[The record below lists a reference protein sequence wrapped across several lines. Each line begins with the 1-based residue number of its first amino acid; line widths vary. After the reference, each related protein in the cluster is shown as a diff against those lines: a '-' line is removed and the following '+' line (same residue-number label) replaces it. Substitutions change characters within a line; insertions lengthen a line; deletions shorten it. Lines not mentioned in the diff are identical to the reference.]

1 MEKRTL
7 VKTDKNGTKYWNT
20 RVICDHCGDGTGIYK
35 WGAIQTDGHGHV
47 IGSTYA
53 GTCFKCGG
61 AGYVWEIVKEYT
73 PEYRAKL
80 DAANE
85 RRKAKQ
91 RAKWEA
97 ARAEREKAWAEQRAK
112 EAAEREARRK
122 AEEARKA
129 ISQHVG
135 NVGERLTL
143 DVTLERRIS
152 YEVRSYMGY
161 GTETRRIYIFVD
173 AAGNKF
179 AWKTSG
185 FLWRD
190 AAKTEGSVQEG
201 EQVCIKCT
209 VKAHGEF
216 NGEKQT
222 EIQRV
227 KVAEKKG
234 VA

>member
-20 RVICDHCGDGTGIYK
+20 RVRCDHCGDGSGIYK
-35 WGAIQTDGHGHV
+35 WGAIQHDAYGNC
-47 IGSTYA
+47 IGSTYS

-91 RAKWEA
+91 REKWESE
-97 ARAEREKAWAEQRAK
+97 RAEREKYWAEQRAQWAK
-112 EAAEREARRK
+112 EKEERRK

-129 ISQHVG
+129 VSQYVG
-135 NVGERLTL
+135 NVGDRIT
-143 DVTLERRIS
+143 VTVKLEKRVA
-152 YEVRSYMGY
+152 YEVPAFGGY
-161 GTETRRIYIFVD
+161 GTQIKRIYIFAD
-173 AAGNKF
+173 DAGNKIV
-179 AWKTSG
+179 WKTSG
-185 FLWRD
+185 VLWHD
-190 AAKTEGSVQEG
+190 PNDWNKGGVQEG
-201 EQVCIKCT
+201 DTVTIKGT
-209 VKAHGEF
+209 VKDHGEY

-227 KVAEKKG
+227 KIA
-234 VA
+234 